1 MFSADL
7 SHFVCSVRIP
17 TWCAFESYGIS
28 LQLNPGFSHL
38 YKRVQIFFFLFL
50 MFNFSLSL
58 IFDVLRLHVFSLILL
73 CKFNKPHFFKEG
85 GGVETPWPLS
95 SRSAHELRLLS
106 KIFFDLNKNY
116 QSGYN
121 NEYEHYLSFLYIQ
134 SNNMIIN

>member
-73 CKFNKPHFFKEG
+73 CKFNKPHFLKEG
-85 GGVETPWPLS
+85 GGVETPLPLS
-95 SRSAHELRLLS
+95 SRSAHEDYCLKYFLIWI
-106 KIFFDLNKNY
+106 KIISPVITMNM
-116 QSGYN
+116 SIT
-121 NEYEHYLSFLYIQ
+121 YLFYIYSQ
-134 SNNMIIN
+134 IIWL